1 MDFQKT
7 WVAVAVTVAF
17 VNAETLAHD
26 HISVDTVGG
35 KIVVRVGYYGNEGG
49 FAIDPAGRLLADGR
63 LAVFPVPD
71 ALTSGPL
78 EGWKAGF
85 DILLTSD
92 FFASTG
98 RLNGGHFRY
107 ELASITP
114 LNGGPGTLVWGAFD
128 TNWDFQPSA
137 SSAGAT
143 REGRSFDVG
152 FGGHNHDQGY
162 AFSADGLYD
171 VSLVAW
177 DSNGIYADAAPVT
190 IRFQVGQVSSCVF
203 ADLDCS
209 GAVDMGDVALILLD
223 FGPCVGCD
231 ADLDGN
237 GAADF
242 GDVAL
247 ALLSFG

>member
-1 MDFQKT
+1 MRSLPT
-7 WVAVAVTVAF
+7 LVMVAMAMASSDS
-17 VNAETLAHD
+17 AALAHD

-35 KIVVRVGYYGNEGG
+35 RIVVRAGYYGNESG
-49 FAIDPAGRLLADGR
+49 FAIDPSGRLMADGR
-63 LAVFPVPD
+63 LAVFPVLD
-71 ALTSGPL
+71 VLTSGPL

-92 FFASTG
+92 FFATTG

-107 ELASITP
+107 ELASVTP
-114 LNGGPGTLVWGAFD
+114 LNGGPGTLAWGEFD
-128 TNWDFQPSA
+128 ANWDFQPSA
-137 SSAGAT
+137 SSDGAT
-143 REGRSFDVG
+143 RMTRSFDVG

-177 DSNGIYADAAPVT
+177 DSNGVYADAAPVT
-190 IRFQVGQVSSCVF
+190 IRFQVGQASACVF

-223 FGPCVGCD
+223 FGPCAGCD

-237 GAADF
+237 GSADF

>member
-1 MDFQKT
+1 MRRSQT
-7 WVAVAVTVAF
+7 CAAVMCTVVFGNTVA
-17 VNAETLAHD
+17 LAHN
-26 HISVDTVGG
+26 HITVDSVGG
-35 KIVVRVGYYGNEGG
+35 RIVVRAGYYGDEGG
-49 FAIDPAGRLLADGR
+49 FAIDPTGRLLADGKI
-63 LAVFPVPD
+63 AVYPVPD
-71 ALTSGPL
+71 ELTSGPL
-78 EGWKAGF
+78 DGWKAGD

-92 FFASTG
+92 FFATTG
-98 RLNGGHFRY
+98 RLNGGHFHF
-107 ELASITP
+107 EIASVTP
-114 LNGGPGTLVWGAFD
+114 LNGGPGTLAWGDFD
-128 TNWDFQPSA
+128 ANWDLQPSA

-143 REGRSFDVG
+143 REARSFDVH
-152 FGGHNHDQGY
+152 FAGHDHDQGY

-177 DSNGIYADAAPVT
+177 DSNGVYADAAPVT
-190 IRFQVGQVSSCVF
+190 IRFQVGQASACVF

-223 FGPCVGCD
+223 YGPCAGCD

-237 GAADF
+237 GSADF